1 MLDFGIAKILNAV
14 IDQTRTQER
23 GLTNPIGSGNRLRH
37 GFGVQQNR
45 RFSEASPALRLI
57 PAARLDP

>member
-23 GLTNPIGSGNRLRH
+23 GLTNPIGRGDRLLH
-37 GFGVQQNR
+37 GFGLQQNH
-45 RFSEASPALRLI
+45 RFSEASPAL
-57 PAARLDP
+57 

>member
-1 MLDFGIAKILNAV
+1 
-14 IDQTRTQER
+14 
-23 GLTNPIGSGNRLRH
+23 LRH